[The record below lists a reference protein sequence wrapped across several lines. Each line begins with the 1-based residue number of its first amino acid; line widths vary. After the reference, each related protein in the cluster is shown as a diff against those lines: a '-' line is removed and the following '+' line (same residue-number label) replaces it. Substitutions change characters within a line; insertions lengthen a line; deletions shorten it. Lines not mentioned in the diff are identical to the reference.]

1 MTEAYV
7 IDIAQNA
14 LFVTLMLAGP
24 LLVVSLVIGVIVSM
38 FQSATQ
44 INEVT
49 LTFIPKIMGISLVVV
64 VLGSWMGQQ
73 LVTFTVQLFESLAQL
88 PQ

>member
-1 MTEAYV
+1 MTETYV
-7 IDIAQNA
+7 LGIAQNA
-14 LFVTLMLAGP
+14 LAVTLMLAGP
-24 LLVVSLVIGVIVSM
+24 VLIVSLIIGVVVSL

-49 LTFIPKIMGISLVVV
+49 LTFIPKIIGISLVVV

-73 LVTFTVQLFESLAQL
+73 LLAFTVQIFSSLATL
-88 PQ
+88 PR